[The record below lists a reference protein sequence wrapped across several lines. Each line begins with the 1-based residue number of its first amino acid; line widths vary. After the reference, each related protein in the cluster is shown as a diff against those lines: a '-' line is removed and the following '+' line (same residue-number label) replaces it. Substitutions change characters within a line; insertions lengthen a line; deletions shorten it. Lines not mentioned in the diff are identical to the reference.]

1 MHLTKTETPLTPAK
15 SEHPI
20 RLFLMACSTCAS
32 NIVERFHEY
41 ADACLSEELT
51 IVEQRRR
58 LLGEK
63 QDRSAFTSAPT
74 LTHRTAHGDV
84 SGL

>member
-1 MHLTKTETPLTPAK
+1 MHLTKTETPLTPAT

-20 RLFLMACSTCAS
+20 RLFLMACGTCAS

-41 ADACLSEELT
+41 ADARLSEELT

-63 QDRSAFTSAPT
+63 QERATFTPAPT
-74 LTHRTAHGDV
+74 LTQRPAHG
-84 SGL
+84 GR